1 VDRRTAQSNLTAGLL
16 AAGLGLLLFGLAF
29 FIAIIYIG

>member
-1 VDRRTAQSNLTAGLL
+1 VDRETASASIASGLVW
-16 AAGLGLLLFGLAF
+16 ASIAVAVFGLAF